1 MSRAEP
7 IADVC
12 IVGVGGL
19 GGIMAKELAS
29 AGLKVVGFER
39 GPAPKREDYAP
50 RDSIRYLVRTDQL
63 DWVRHEPTTTR
74 MKAGEAARRQFRTS
88 PLNVLGG
95 ALLHWTGQ
103 VSRYMPD
110 DFKLYTNEISSGNA
124 ERAGADL
131 SGYDIIDWPLSYE
144 RPGALL

>member
-1 MSRAEP
+1 VIVPES

-12 IVGVGGL
+12 IVGVGAV
-19 GGIMAKELAS
+19 GGILAKELAS

-39 GPAPKREDYAP
+39 GPAPKKQDYAP
-50 RDSIRYLVRTDQL
+50 RDSIRFLVRTDQL
-63 DWVRHEPTTTR
+63 EWVRHEPTTTR
-74 MKAGEAARRQFRTS
+74 KRSGETAQLQYRTS

-103 VSRYMPD
+103 VSRYAPG

-131 SGYDIIDWPLSYE
+131 AGYDIIDWPLT
-144 RPGALL
+144 